1 MNKKKEILNYLTE
14 NKHVFKKKFKIIKIG
29 LFGSYANDQNN
40 DYSDIDLIV
49 EFEPDTEMLFEKKKY
64 LKELLRKRFSV
75 DVDVCR
81 EKYIKKYYREQ
92 LLKSVIYV

>member
-1 MNKKKEILNYLTE
+1 LNKKKEILNYLTK
-14 NKHVFKKKFKIIKIG
+14 NKPVFKKEFQIIKIG
-29 LFGSYANDQNN
+29 LFGSYANDRNN

-49 EFEPDTEMLFEKKKY
+49 EFEPNTEMLFEKKKI

-75 DVDVCR
+75 EVDVCR